1 MKSILMNRYQE
12 KGNLIYT
19 VNLEVLQQIIHHY
32 DLEVG
37 MNVESG
43 EIEVIY
49 FSTPSHNLVLIW
61 DNKPKSNVS
70 ILFAQD
76 VNEDEVILFNQS
88 TEYLEA
94 FGITTDNYSR
104 EFERLPAYNY

>member
-1 MKSILMNRYQE
+1 
-12 KGNLIYT
+12 
-19 VNLEVLQQIIHHY
+19 
-32 DLEVG
+32 

-61 DNKPKSNVS
+61 ENKPKSNVS

-104 EFERLPAYNY
+104 EFEQLPAYNY